1 MATDSSTNSVA
12 IVAIVILV
20 LAALA
25 GGYAMFGRGEAPAGR
40 DNDIHIDLPDG
51 KKAR

>member
-1 MATDSSTNSVA
+1 MAADSSTNSVA

-20 LAALA
+20 LVALG
-25 GGYAMFGRGEAPAGR
+25 GGYFMFGRGEAPGSG
-40 DNDIHIDLPDG
+40 NDIHIDMPDG